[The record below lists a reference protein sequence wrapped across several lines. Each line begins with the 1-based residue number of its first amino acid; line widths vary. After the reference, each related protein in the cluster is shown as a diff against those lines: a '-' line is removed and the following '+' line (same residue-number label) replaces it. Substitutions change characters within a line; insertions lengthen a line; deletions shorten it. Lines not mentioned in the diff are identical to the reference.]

1 MARPLWDE
9 PERPFCARSNVGQ
22 APKKYM
28 SSLTLALLIFGLC
41 YLLIMTERLHKTIVA
56 LSGATLMIVL
66 GVVSQEEAFY
76 SHEFGV
82 DYNVVFLLIGM
93 MVIVNIVRE
102 TGLFEVL
109 AIWAAQRADAKP
121 FRLLVLLALLTA
133 GQSAM
138 LDNVTTVLLMAPVTL
153 AIAKRLELDPI
164 PFLLTEALASNIGG
178 TATLV
183 GDPPNIMIAS
193 KAELSYLDFLFV
205 MGPIAIVIMV
215 VFVGALWLILGRSM
229 TVDPQLR
236 EAVLALSSREAV
248 PDKAFLRRCLF
259 LLVVVNVGFCLH
271 SLVHLEPA
279 TIALLGA
286 SLFMLIGHA
295 RRTPEDAEEMTYLAE
310 VEWQT
315 IFFFI
320 GLFVLVGGLVKVG
333 VIRYLADQLVTVT
346 RGNLTGST
354 MAVLW
359 GSAALSAVVDNIP
372 YVAAMNPLI
381 VDLARSLHP
390 EVTDYV
396 ALVHQPDIIPLW
408 WALALGACL
417 GGNGTIIGA
426 SANVVIVNI
435 ARKAGYRIS
444 FWQFM
449 KFGFPVMIGSVA
461 LSALYLWLVFLR

>member
-1 MARPLWDE
+1 
-9 PERPFCARSNVGQ
+9 
-22 APKKYM
+22 M
-28 SSLTLALLIFGLC
+28 SSLMLALLIFGLC
-41 YLLIMTERLHKTIVA
+41 YVLIMTERLHKTIVA
-56 LSGATLMIVL
+56 LFGAAVMIGL

-93 MVIVNIVRE
+93 MVIINIVRE

-109 AIWAAQRADAKP
+109 AVWAAQRADAKP
-121 FRLLVLLALLTA
+121 FRLLVLLAILTA
-133 GQSAM
+133 VLSAM

-153 AIAKRLELDPI
+153 AINKRLELNPVT
-164 PFLLTEALASNIGG
+164 FLMTEALASNIGG

-193 KAELSYLDFLFV
+193 KAELSYLDFLVV
-205 MGPIAIVIMV
+205 MGPIVIVIMA
-215 VFVGALWLILGRSM
+215 VFLTALWFIFGRTM
-229 TVDPQLR
+229 TVAPHLR
-236 EAVLALSSREAV
+236 EAVLALSSRESV
-248 PDKAFLRRCLF
+248 PDEAFLRRCLI
-259 LLVVVNVGFCLH
+259 LLAVINVGFCVH

-286 SLFMLIGHA
+286 SLFMVIGHA
-295 RRTPEDAEEMTYLAE
+295 RRKPEDAEELTYLAE
-310 VEWQT
+310 VEWKT

-320 GLFVLVGGLVKVG
+320 GLFILVGGLVKVG
-333 VIRYLADQLVTVT
+333 VIRYLADQLVAVT

-359 GSAALSAVVDNIP
+359 GSTILSAVVDNIP

-390 EVTDYV
+390 EITDYV
-396 ALVHQPDIIPLW
+396 ALVHQPDILPLW

-426 SANVVIVNI
+426 SANVVIVDI
-435 ARKAGYRIS
+435 ARKAGYRIT
-444 FWQFM
+444 FWQFL

-461 LSALYLWLVFLR
+461 LSAIYLWLVFLR

>member
-1 MARPLWDE
+1 
-9 PERPFCARSNVGQ
+9 
-22 APKKYM
+22 M
-28 SSLTLALLIFGLC
+28 SSVSLALLIFAVC
-41 YLLIMTERLHKTIVA
+41 YLVIMTERIHKTIVA
-56 LSGATLMIVL
+56 LFGAAVMIGL
-66 GVVSQEEAFY
+66 GVVSQDEAFY

-93 MVIVNIVRE
+93 MVIINIVRE

-133 GQSAM
+133 GLSAM

-153 AIAKRLELDPI
+153 AITKRLELNPI
-164 PFLLTEALASNIGG
+164 AFLLTEALASNIGG

-193 KAELSYLDFLFV
+193 KAELGYLDFLLV
-205 MGPIAIVIMV
+205 LGPLVVVLMA
-215 VFVGALWLILGRSM
+215 VFVAALWVIFGRQM
-229 TVDPQLR
+229 AVAPHLR
-236 EAVLALSSREAV
+236 TAVLALSSQEAV
-248 PDKAFLRRCLF
+248 SDRVFLRRCLW
-259 LLVVVNVGFCLH
+259 LLGIVNVGFCVH
-271 SLVHLEPA
+271 SLIHLEPA

-295 RRTPEDAEEMTYLAE
+295 RRKPEDVEELSYLTD
-310 VEWQT
+310 VEWKT

-333 VIRYLADQLVTVT
+333 VIRYLADQLVAMT
-346 RGNLTGST
+346 RGNLAGST

-359 GSAALSAVVDNIP
+359 GSAILSAVVDNIP

-390 EVTDYV
+390 EISDY
-396 ALVHQPDIIPLW
+396 ATLVHQPDIIPLW

-426 SANVVIVNI
+426 SANVVIVDL
-435 ARKAGYRIS
+435 ARKAGYRIT
-444 FWQFM
+444 FWQFF

-461 LSALYLWLVFLR
+461 LSAIYLWIVFLR

>member
-1 MARPLWDE
+1 
-9 PERPFCARSNVGQ
+9 
-22 APKKYM
+22 
-28 SSLTLALLIFGLC
+28 
-41 YLLIMTERLHKTIVA
+41 
-56 LSGATLMIVL
+56 MIGL
-66 GVVSQEEAFY
+66 GVVSQDEAFY

-93 MVIVNIVRE
+93 MVIINIVRE

-133 GQSAM
+133 GLSAM

-153 AIAKRLELDPI
+153 AITKRLELNPI
-164 PFLLTEALASNIGG
+164 AFLLTEALASNIGG

-193 KAELSYLDFLFV
+193 KAGLGYLDFLV
-205 MGPIAIVIMV
+205 VLAPIVLLIMA
-215 VFVGALWLILGRSM
+215 VFVAVLWVTYGRNM
-229 TVDPQLR
+229 TVAPHLQTAVLTLNPR
-236 EAVLALSSREAV
+236 EAVSDRQ
-248 PDKAFLRRCLF
+248 FLHRCLW
-259 LLVVVNVGFCLH
+259 LLGIVNMGFCVH
-271 SLVHLEPA
+271 SLIHLEPA

-295 RRTPEDAEEMTYLAE
+295 RRKPEDGEELSYLTD
-310 VEWQT
+310 VEWKT

-320 GLFVLVGGLVKVG
+320 GLFILVGGLVKVG
-333 VIRYLADQLVTVT
+333 VIRYVADQVVAVT
-346 RGNLTGST
+346 RGNLAGST

-359 GSAALSAVVDNIP
+359 GSAILSAALDNIP

-390 EVTDYV
+390 EISDY
-396 ALVHQPDIIPLW
+396 ATLVHQPDIIPLW

-426 SANVVIVNI
+426 SANVVIVDI
-435 ARKAGYRIS
+435 ARRAGYPVS
-444 FWQFM
+444 FWQFF
-449 KFGFPVMIGSVA
+449 KFGFPIMLGSV
-461 LSALYLWLVFLR
+461 LMSALYLWFLFLR

>member
-1 MARPLWDE
+1 
-9 PERPFCARSNVGQ
+9 
-22 APKKYM
+22 M
-28 SSLTLALLIFGLC
+28 SSLTLAVLIFLVC
-41 YLLIMTERLHKTIVA
+41 YALIMTERLHKTIVA
-56 LSGATLMIVL
+56 LFGAALMIGL

-93 MVIVNIVRE
+93 MVILNIVRE

-109 AIWAAQRADAKP
+109 AIWAAQRADARP
-121 FRLLVLLALLTA
+121 FRLLVLLAVLTA
-133 GQSAM
+133 VLSAM

-153 AIAKRLELDPI
+153 AITKRLELNPVT
-164 PFLLTEALASNIGG
+164 FLITEALASNIGG

-193 KAELSYLDFLFV
+193 KAELGYLDFLIV
-205 MGPIAIVIMV
+205 LGPIVVIMMV
-215 VFVGALWLILGRSM
+215 VFLTVLWLIFGRTM
-229 TVDPQLR
+229 TVAPHLR
-236 EAVLALSSREAV
+236 EAVLALSSREFV
-248 PDKAFLRRCLF
+248 PDDAFLRRCLF
-259 LLVVVNVGFCLH
+259 LLAVVNVGFCVH

-286 SLFMLIGHA
+286 SLFMVIGHA
-295 RRTPEDAEEMTYLAE
+295 RRKPEDTEELTYLAE
-310 VEWQT
+310 VEWKT

-320 GLFVLVGGLVKVG
+320 GLFILVGGLVKVG

-359 GSAALSAVVDNIP
+359 GSAILSAVVDNIP

-390 EVTDYV
+390 EMTDYV

-426 SANVVIVNI
+426 SANVVIVDI
-435 ARKAGYRIS
+435 ARKSGYRIT
-444 FWQFM
+444 FWQFF
-449 KFGFPVMIGSVA
+449 KFGFPVMIGSVT
-461 LSALYLWLVFLR
+461 LSAIYLWLVFLR

>member
-1 MARPLWDE
+1 
-9 PERPFCARSNVGQ
+9 
-22 APKKYM
+22 M
-28 SSLTLALLIFGLC
+28 SPMSLALLIFGVC
-41 YLLIMTERLHKTIVA
+41 YLVIITERTHKTIVA
-56 LSGATLMIVL
+56 LFGAAVMIGL
-66 GVVSQEEAFY
+66 GVVSQDEAFY

-93 MVIVNIVRE
+93 MVIINVVRE

-133 GQSAM
+133 GLSAL

-153 AIAKRLELDPI
+153 AITKRLELNPTM
-164 PFLLTEALASNIGG
+164 FLVTEALASNIGG

-193 KAELSYLDFLFV
+193 KAGLGYLDFLV
-205 MGPIAIVIMV
+205 VLAPIVLLIMA
-215 VFVGALWLILGRSM
+215 VFVAALWVTFGRTM
-229 TVDPQLR
+229 TVAPHLR
-236 EAVLALSSREAV
+236 TAVLALSSREAV
-248 PDKAFLRRCLF
+248 SDRQFLHRCLW
-259 LLVVVNVGFCLH
+259 LLGIVNVGFCMH
-271 SLVHLEPA
+271 SLIHLEPA

-286 SLFMLIGHA
+286 SMFMLIGHA
-295 RRTPEDAEEMTYLAE
+295 RRKPEDVGELSFLTD
-310 VEWQT
+310 VEWKT

-333 VIRYLADQLVTVT
+333 VIRYVADQLVAVT

-359 GSAALSAVVDNIP
+359 GSAILSATVDNIP

-390 EVTDYV
+390 EISDY
-396 ALVHQPDIIPLW
+396 ASLVHQPDIIPLW

-426 SANVVIVNI
+426 SANVVIIDI
-435 ARKAGYRIS
+435 ARKAGYPIS
-444 FWQFM
+444 FWQFFR
-449 KFGFPVMIGSVA
+449 FGFPVMLGSV
-461 LSALYLWLVFLR
+461 LMSAVYLWFLFLR

>member
-1 MARPLWDE
+1 
-9 PERPFCARSNVGQ
+9 
-22 APKKYM
+22 M
-28 SSLTLALLIFGLC
+28 SSLTVALLIFSVC
-41 YLLIMTERLHKTIVA
+41 YLLIVTERIHKTIVA
-56 LSGATLMIVL
+56 LSGAALMIVF

-109 AIWAAQRADAKP
+109 AIWAAKRADAKP
-121 FRLLVLLALLTA
+121 FRLLVLLAILTA
-133 GQSAM
+133 VLSAM

-153 AIAKRLELDPI
+153 AITKRLELNPI
-164 PFLLTEALASNIGG
+164 TFLVSEALASNIGG

-193 KAELSYLDFLFV
+193 KAELSYLDFLLV
-205 MGPIAIVIMV
+205 MGPIVIVIMAV
-215 VFVGALWLILGRSM
+215 YVGAMWLIFGRSM
-229 TVDPQLR
+229 KVEPHLR
-236 EAVLALSSREAV
+236 EAVLALNMREAV
-248 PDKAFLRRCLF
+248 PDEPFLRRCLY
-259 LLVVVNVGFCLH
+259 LLAIINVGFCIH
-271 SLVHLEPA
+271 SLIHLEPA

-286 SLFMLIGHA
+286 SSFMLIGHA
-295 RRTPEDAEEMTYLAE
+295 RRKPDDAEELTYLAE
-310 VEWQT
+310 VEWKT

-320 GLFVLVGGLVKVG
+320 GLFILVGGLVKVG
-333 VIRYLADQLVTVT
+333 VIRYLADQLVAVT
-346 RGNLTGST
+346 RGNLMGST

-359 GSAALSAVVDNIP
+359 GSAMLSAAVDNIP

-390 EVTDYV
+390 EITDYV

-426 SANVVIVNI
+426 SANVVIVDL
-435 ARKAGYRIS
+435 ARKAGYRIT
-444 FWQFM
+444 FWQF
-449 KFGFPVMIGSVA
+449 FQYGFPVMIGSVA
-461 LSALYLWLVFLR
+461 LSALYLWLAFLR

>member
-1 MARPLWDE
+1 
-9 PERPFCARSNVGQ
+9 
-22 APKKYM
+22 M
-28 SSLTLALLIFGLC
+28 SSLMLALLIFGLC
-41 YLLIMTERLHKTIVA
+41 YALIMTERLHKTIVA
-56 LSGATLMIVL
+56 LFGAAVMIGL

-109 AIWAAQRADAKP
+109 AVWAAQRADAKP
-121 FRLLVLLALLTA
+121 FRLLVLLAVLTA
-133 GQSAM
+133 VLSAM

-153 AIAKRLELDPI
+153 AITKRLELNPVT
-164 PFLLTEALASNIGG
+164 FLMTEALASNIGG

-193 KAELSYLDFLFV
+193 KAELGYLDFLYV
-205 MGPIAIVIMV
+205 MGPVVIVIMA
-215 VFVGALWLILGRSM
+215 VFLTALWLMFGRTM
-229 TVDPQLR
+229 TVAPHLR
-236 EAVLALSSREAV
+236 EAVLALSSRESV
-248 PDKAFLRRCLF
+248 PDEAFLRRCLI
-259 LLVVVNVGFCLH
+259 LLAVVNVGFCVH

-279 TIALLGA
+279 TVALLGA
-286 SLFMLIGHA
+286 SLFMVIGHA
-295 RRTPEDAEEMTYLAE
+295 RRKAEDAEELTYLAE
-310 VEWQT
+310 VEWKT

-320 GLFVLVGGLVKVG
+320 GLFILVGGLVKVG
-333 VIRYLADQLVTVT
+333 VIRYLADQLVAVT
-346 RGNLTGST
+346 KGNLTGST
-354 MAVLW
+354 MTVLW
-359 GSAALSAVVDNIP
+359 GSAILSAVVDNIP

-381 VDLARSLHP
+381 IDLARSLHP

-426 SANVVIVNI
+426 SANVVIVDI
-435 ARKAGYRIS
+435 ARKSGYRIT
-444 FWQFM
+444 FWQFL

-461 LSALYLWLVFLR
+461 LSACYLWLVFLR

>member
-1 MARPLWDE
+1 
-9 PERPFCARSNVGQ
+9 
-22 APKKYM
+22 M
-28 SSLTLALLIFGLC
+28 SSVSLALLIFGVC
-41 YLLIMTERLHKTIVA
+41 YLVIITERIHKTIVA
-56 LSGATLMIVL
+56 LFGAAVMIGL
-66 GVVSQEEAFY
+66 GVMSQDEAFY

-109 AIWAAQRADAKP
+109 AIWAAQRADAQP
-121 FRLLVLLALLTA
+121 FRLLVLLAILTA
-133 GQSAM
+133 GLSAM

-153 AIAKRLELDPI
+153 SITKRLELNPI
-164 PFLLTEALASNIGG
+164 TFLVTEALASNIGG

-193 KAELSYLDFLFV
+193 KAELGYLDFLWV
-205 MGPIAIVIMV
+205 LGPIVIVIMA
-215 VFVGALWLILGRSM
+215 VFLFSIWAIFGRNM
-229 TVDPQLR
+229 TVAPHLR
-236 EAVLALSSREAV
+236 TAVLALSSRDAV
-248 PDKAFLRRCLF
+248 SDRPFMHRCLW
-259 LLVVVNVGFCLH
+259 LLGIVNVGFCLH
-271 SLVHLEPA
+271 SLIHLEPA

-286 SLFMLIGHA
+286 SLFMLLGHA
-295 RRTPEDAEEMTYLAE
+295 RRKPEDVEELSYLTD
-310 VEWQT
+310 VEWKT

-333 VIRYLADQLVTVT
+333 VIRYLADQLVAVT
-346 RGNLTGST
+346 QGNLGGAT

-359 GSAALSAVVDNIP
+359 GSALLSAAVDNIP

-390 EVTDYV
+390 EIADY
-396 ALVHQPDIIPLW
+396 ATLVHQPDIIPLW

-426 SANVVIVNI
+426 SANVVIVDI
-435 ARKAGYRIS
+435 ARKAGYQIS
-444 FWQFM
+444 FWQFF
-449 KFGFPVMIGSVA
+449 KFGFPVMIGSIII
-461 LSALYLWLVFLR
+461 SSFYLWFLFLR

>member
-1 MARPLWDE
+1 
-9 PERPFCARSNVGQ
+9 
-22 APKKYM
+22 M
-28 SSLTLALLIFGLC
+28 SSLTLAVLIFLVC
-41 YLLIMTERLHKTIVA
+41 YALIMTERLHKTIVA
-56 LSGATLMIVL
+56 LFGAALMIGL

-82 DYNVVFLLIGM
+82 DYNVVFLLICM

-109 AIWAAQRADAKP
+109 AIWAAQRADARP
-121 FRLLVLLALLTA
+121 FRLLVLLAVLTA
-133 GQSAM
+133 VLSAM

-153 AIAKRLELDPI
+153 AITKRLELNPVT
-164 PFLLTEALASNIGG
+164 FLITEALASNIGG

-193 KAELSYLDFLFV
+193 KAELGYLDFLIV
-205 MGPIAIVIMV
+205 LGPIVVIMMV
-215 VFVGALWLILGRSM
+215 VFLTVLWLIFGRTM
-229 TVDPQLR
+229 TVAPHLR
-236 EAVLALSSREAV
+236 EAVLALSSREFV
-248 PDKAFLRRCLF
+248 PDDAFLRRCLF
-259 LLVVVNVGFCLH
+259 LLAVVNVGFCVH

-286 SLFMLIGHA
+286 SLFMVIGHA
-295 RRTPEDAEEMTYLAE
+295 RRKPEDTEELTYLAE
-310 VEWQT
+310 VEWKT

-320 GLFVLVGGLVKVG
+320 GLFILVGGLVKVG

-359 GSAALSAVVDNIP
+359 GSAILSAVVDNIP

-426 SANVVIVNI
+426 SANVVIVDI
-435 ARKAGYRIS
+435 ARKPGYRIT
-444 FWQFM
+444 FWQFF
-449 KFGFPVMIGSVA
+449 KFGFPVMIGSVT
-461 LSALYLWLVFLR
+461 LSAIYLWLVFLR